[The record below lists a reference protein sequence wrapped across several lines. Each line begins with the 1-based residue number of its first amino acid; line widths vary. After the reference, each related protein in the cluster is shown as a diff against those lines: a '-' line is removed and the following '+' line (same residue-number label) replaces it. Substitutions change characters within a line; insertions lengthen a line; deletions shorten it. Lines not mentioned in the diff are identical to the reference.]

1 MSPEKAVLDI
11 QGQFR
16 VYTEFYRADA
26 AEKTIIM
33 VNGSLATTASFAQTV
48 RNLYPTMNVVLY
60 DQPYAGKSKPHNR
73 HEKPLTRE
81 MEGQILLELIDHF
94 NAEHVMSFS
103 WGGAAALVAL
113 SHRPKR
119 IESAVISSF
128 SPVLNEHM
136 RDYLNRGIIHLGA
149 HNRYEVG
156 HLINNTIGKHLPSL
170 FKRFNYRHISSLD
183 LHEYD
188 QMHYHQPGA
197 GDRSRQLPDCSEKHQ
212 RTRLVHERCLGRI
225 HRRERRRAFREI
237 RKGLQLQRHRRRR
250 ALSGHG
256 TQGRLPRFK
265 AGAAEFPATGTCG
278 VRVVPSRV
286 SVGPEPPCPRLLRA
300 ALERARESSASA
312 RTAALGGRL
321 PG

>member
-16 VYTEFYRADA
+16 VYTEFYRANA

-48 RNLYPTMNVVLY
+48 RNLYPTLNVVLY

-81 MEGQILLELIDHF
+81 MEGQVLLELIDHF

-170 FKRFNYRHISSLD
+170 FKRFNYRHVSSLD

-188 QMHYHQPGA
+188 QMHYHISQVLEIDPGNYLTAAKNINVPVLFMNGAWDEYTAANDAVHFAKYVKNCSFSVIEAA
-197 GDRSRQLPDCSEKHQ
+197 GHFLDMEHKAACRDSKLALLS
-212 RTRLVHERCLGRI
+212 
-225 HRRERRRAFREI
+225 F
-237 RKGLQLQRHRRRR
+237 LQ
-250 ALSGHG
+250 
-256 TQGRLPRFK
+256 
-265 AGAAEFPATGTCG
+265 
-278 VRVVPSRV
+278 
-286 SVGPEPPCPRLLRA
+286 PEPA
-300 ALERARESSASA
+300 VAESSRHAYQLVQSHN
-312 RTAALGGRL
+312 ALAF
-321 PG
+321 

>member
-81 MEGQILLELIDHF
+81 MEGQVLVELIDHF

-170 FKRFNYRHISSLD
+170 FKRFNYRHVSSLD

-188 QMHYHQPGA
+188 QMHYHISQVLEIDPGNYLTAAKNINVPVLFMNGAWDEYTAANDAVHFAKYVKNCSFSVIEAA
-197 GDRSRQLPDCSEKHQ
+197 GHFLDMEHKAACRDSKLALLS
-212 RTRLVHERCLGRI
+212 
-225 HRRERRRAFREI
+225 F
-237 RKGLQLQRHRRRR
+237 LQ
-250 ALSGHG
+250 
-256 TQGRLPRFK
+256 
-265 AGAAEFPATGTCG
+265 
-278 VRVVPSRV
+278 
-286 SVGPEPPCPRLLRA
+286 PEPA
-300 ALERARESSASA
+300 VAESSRHAYQLVQSHN
-312 RTAALGGRL
+312 ALAF
-321 PG
+321 